1 MEIIAVVVNF
11 LQGTLV
17 YEFFILMSILPFF
30 SVFFFHSVNIN
41 EVLEYS

>member
-1 MEIIAVVVNF
+1 MEIIAFVVNF

-17 YEFFILMSILPFF
+17 YEFFILMSILPFL
-30 SVFFFHSVNIN
+30 VGFFHSVNIN